1 MKLWTLAL
9 AVAAALAA
17 GCDRAPQQP
26 AASSAGSPASGS
38 SAAPQTGPKGDEIKL
53 PAEPSPTK
61 ESKAQPDPGDA
72 NDHSTPAHDAR
83 QKADSGKS
91 NDR

>member
-1 MKLWTLAL
+1 MRLSIIAL
-9 AVAAALAA
+9 AVAVALAA
-17 GCDRAPQQP
+17 GCDRPSQP
-26 AASSAGSPASGS
+26 AASSTSPAAGGS

-53 PAEPSPTK
+53 PASPSGT
-61 ESKAQPDPGDA
+61 SDTKAQPDPGDA

-83 QKADSGKS
+83 AKGDSGKT